1 MSKPQPPTVE
11 EVLDQY
17 DLRPDRGGMIECP
30 FHEDK
35 TPSLKTNEE
44 WWYCFSCNRSGDG
57 LGLIAG
63 IEGVPVTDILVRY
76 ASDTK
81 GWQKRQAK
89 DLGISPTQLRA
100 GVVNEYRQLLNE
112 FFDEIHK
119 RLADEPD
126 WILLA
131 VVDQWGNE
139 FDDVKDTYLHNDGL
153 SVYEREQA
161 VQKLRARCNEWLEA
175 TTDA

>member
-1 MSKPQPPTVE
+1 MKPTAPTVE

-35 TPSLKTNEE
+35 TPSLKTNED

-57 LGLIAG
+57 VGLIAG
-63 IEGVPVTDILVRY
+63 LEGEEITDILARF

-81 GWQKRQAK
+81 GWQKRK
-89 DLGISPTQLRA
+89 DLGISPTQLRH
-100 GVVNEYRQLLNE
+100 GVVQEYRELNRE
-112 FFDEIHK
+112 FFDEVHK

-131 VVDQWGNE
+131 VVEQWGWE
-139 FDDVKDTYLHNDGL
+139 FDNVNDIYLHNDDL
-153 SVYEREQA
+153 SLYQREIG
-161 VQKLRARCNEWLEA
+161 VQKLRERCNRWLEV
-175 TTDA
+175 TSGTQ

>member
-35 TPSLKTNEE
+35 TPSCKTNED

-81 GWQKRQAK
+81 GWKQRRE
-89 DLGISPTQLRA
+89 LGISPTQLRA
-100 GVVNEYRQLLNE
+100 GVVNEYRQLLND
-112 FFDEIHK
+112 FFDEVHK
-119 RLADEPD
+119 RLSDEPD

-139 FDDVKDTYLHNDGL
+139 FDDVKDTYLHNDAL
-153 SVYEREQA
+153 SIYEREQA
-161 VQKLRARCNEWLEA
+161 VQKLRERCNRWLEV
-175 TTDA
+175 TNDA